1 MTKWICQIDNQEY
14 NSEEAVRDAVNE
26 YICTYDFEQVIGA
39 NETITLDD
47 IIKELQRL
55 DSPLYYKLLE
65 EIEERIFQDYFYEV
79 SDDEEEDND
88 IPDIDEDC

>member
-14 NSEEAVRDAVNE
+14 NSEEAAQDAAYE
-26 YICTYDFEQVIGA
+26 YICTYDFKQVIGA

-79 SDDEEEDND
+79 SDDEEEDN
-88 IPDIDEDC
+88 ED

>member
-14 NSEEAVRDAVNE
+14 NSEEAARDAVYE
-26 YICTYDFEQVIGA
+26 YIDTYDFEQTIGA

-55 DSPLYYKLLE
+55 DSPLYYKMLE
-65 EIEERIFQDYFYEV
+65 EVEERIFQDYFYKVE
-79 SDDEEEDND
+79 DDEEEEDN
-88 IPDIDEDC
+88 ED